1 MNAGKE
7 QPVYYSLVVLF
18 NENRFYITSIK
29 PGMRIRAREK
39 GPVTGKDLPDTNIG
53 IAVSEK
59 PGIAFGHGNKKLGKL
74 PYIAF
79 RIPGTAGAFQ
89 NGRNIIENC
98 TGRDKF
104 CGIARNTNAGGHNTF
119 FVDWAEF
126 YSVKLGKKLPKG
138 FTV

>member
-1 MNAGKE
+1 MGSNGQTTKENIIWGKTMNAGKE

-74 PYIAF
+74 PYCKCQGLF
-79 RIPGTAGAFQ
+79 SR
-89 NGRNIIENC
+89 R
-98 TGRDKF
+98 
-104 CGIARNTNAGGHNTF
+104 
-119 FVDWAEF
+119 
-126 YSVKLGKKLPKG
+126 GKISLPP
-138 FTV
+138 TLMPL

>member
-1 MNAGKE
+1 MTSKNLLAERIKRTIIRTWAVMGKPPKKKIWGKTMNAGKE

-59 PGIAFGHGNKKLGKL
+59 PGIAFGHGNKKL
-74 PYIAF
+74 
-79 RIPGTAGAFQ
+79 RS
-89 NGRNIIENC
+89 R
-98 TGRDKF
+98 
-104 CGIARNTNAGGHNTF
+104 
-119 FVDWAEF
+119 
-126 YSVKLGKKLPKG
+126 
-138 FTV
+138 

>member
-1 MNAGKE
+1 MGSNGQTTKENIIWGKTMNARKE

-59 PGIAFGHGNKKLGKL
+59 PGIAFGHGNKKVGEEAAK
-74 PYIAF
+74 
-79 RIPGTAGAFQ
+79 RIH
-89 NGRNIIENC
+89 RIESSAPER
-98 TGRDKF
+98 TLDR
-104 CGIARNTNAGGHNTF
+104 NAGLYQENESIHGERILLYLT
-119 FVDWAEF
+119 
-126 YSVKLGKKLPKG
+126 
-138 FTV
+138 